1 LAIESQKNGVL
12 PLKVSISMTDKPT
25 KSPAKL
31 SPKAEETITRFEFT
45 IQQSPEAVF
54 WLDRHGRFSYVN
66 NQACVS
72 LGYTQDELLSLYL
85 WDIDPDYSKD
95 RWEHQWAEMQR
106 AGKRIFETRH
116 QRKDGS
122 IFPLEVLACQIN
134 FGGKEFHYAYVRD
147 ISERNKAR
155 EDQAMLQE
163 QLHQAQKLEALG
175 TLAGGVAHDFNNM
188 LSVIIG
194 YTELLKS
201 RVSDDR
207 DASRDLMAIEKAALR
222 SRDVTRQL
230 LAFSRKQVISPVA
243 MQIDEQIDGTM
254 KMLGRLIG
262 ENIELEFAKSESTWK
277 TRLDPS
283 QFDQILVNLAV
294 NARDAMPK
302 GGKLVIT
309 TKNVVINEGQ
319 AKQKGDCIPGD
330 YVLMSVRDDGIGMSS
345 DTQDRIFEPFFT
357 TKEAGKGTGLGLATI
372 FGIMKQNHGCIE
384 LESEPGKGSCFK
396 LYFPRNTA
404 GEDQPETKQVYESG
418 EGAGTVLLVED
429 DEMVRNM
436 TAKMLE
442 RIGYTVVSVASPLQ
456 AISYCESGL
465 HTVDLLFTDVV
476 MPKMSGI
483 ELNQRLK
490 DTYPDLKVLFMS
502 GYAALVSDRNG
513 VIKPGLN
520 FIQKPFSKNDL
531 ALKIK
536 HIIGDLA
543 AEAD

>member
-1 LAIESQKNGVL
+1 
-12 PLKVSISMTDKPT
+12 MTDKT
-25 KSPAKL
+25 TNSNSKFSRE
-31 SPKAEETITRFEFT
+31 AEEIITRFEFT
-45 IQQSPEAVF
+45 MQQSPEAVF
-54 WLDRHGRFSYVN
+54 WLDQHGRFSYVN
-66 NQACVS
+66 NQACLS

-95 RWEHQWAEMQR
+95 RWEIQWAEMQR

-122 IFPLEVLACQIN
+122 IFPIEVLACQIN
-134 FGGKEFHYAYVRD
+134 FGGKEFHAAYVRD

-175 TLAGGVAHDFNNM
+175 ILAGGIAHDFNNM

-201 RVSDDR
+201 RVSEDQ
-207 DASRDLMAIEKAALR
+207 DASRDLMAIENAALR

-230 LAFSRKQVISPVA
+230 LAFSRKQVIAPVA
-243 MQIDEQIDGTM
+243 LQIDEQIEGTM

-262 ENIELEFAKSESTWK
+262 ENIELEFAKSDKTWE

-294 NARDAMPK
+294 NARDAMPG

-309 TKNVVINEGQ
+309 TKNVVINEEQ
-319 AKQKGDCIPGD
+319 AKKKGDCIPGD
-330 YVLMSVRDDGIGMSS
+330 YVLMSVRDDGIGMSR
-345 DTQDRIFEPFFT
+345 DTQERIFEPFFT
-357 TKEAGKGTGLGLATI
+357 TKEAGKGTGLGLPTI
-372 FGIMKQNHGCIE
+372 FGIIKQNHGCID
-384 LESEPGKGSCFK
+384 LESEPGKGTCFK
-396 LYFPRNTA
+396 LYFPRNTIA
-404 GEDQPETKQVYESG
+404 EDQPETKPEDEAGKGV
-418 EGAGTVLLVED
+418 GTVLLVED
-429 DEMVRNM
+429 DEMVRSM
-436 TAKMLE
+436 ATKMLE
-442 RIGYTVVSVASPLQ
+442 KIGYTVVAVASPTQ
-456 AISYCESGL
+456 AIAYCESGL
-465 HTVDLLFTDVV
+465 HAVDLLLTDVV

-483 ELNQRLK
+483 ELSQRLK
-490 DTYPDLKVLFMS
+490 DTYPELKVLFMS
-502 GYAALVSDRNG
+502 GYAALVSDRHG
-513 VIKPGLN
+513 VIQPGLN

-531 ALKIK
+531 ALKISQV
-536 HIIGDLA
+536 IGDVV